1 MIEIT
6 SIKEGIVIDHI
17 KAGLGMEIFDK
28 LNLRQLDDEVAIIL
42 NANSTQHGKKD
53 ILKIANNVD
62 INLDVVSIIDPSATI
77 NIIKGEKVMD
87 KLTLKLPKH
96 VKGLLHCQNPKC
108 VSTSERAVESEFS
121 LIDEEEKTYKCDYCG
136 HIYDVE
142 E

>member
-77 NIIKGEKVMD
+77 NIIKGEKVVD

-121 LIDEEEKTYKCDYCG
+121 LIDEKEKTYKCDYCG

>member
-28 LNLRQLDDEVAIIL
+28 LNLRELEDEVAIIL
-42 NANSTQHGKKD
+42 NAKSTQYGKKD
-53 ILKIANNVD
+53 ILKIANNID

-77 NIIKGEKVMD
+77 NIIKNEKVVD
-87 KLTLKLPKH
+87 KLSLKLPKH

-108 VSTSERAVESEFS
+108 VSTSERSVESEFT
-121 LIDEEEKTYKCDYCG
+121 LIDEKEKTYKCDYCG

>member
-77 NIIKGEKVMD
+77 NIIKGEKVVD
-87 KLTLKLPKH
+87 KLALKLPKH

>member
-17 KAGLGMEIFDK
+17 KAGLGMEIFDQ

-42 NANSTQHGKKD
+42 NADSTQYGKKD
-53 ILKIANNVD
+53 ILKIANNID

-77 NIIKGEKVMD
+77 NIIKGEKVVD

>member
-17 KAGLGMEIFDK
+17 KAGLGMEIFDQ

-42 NANSTQHGKKD
+42 NADSTQHGKKD

-77 NIIKGEKVMD
+77 NIIKGEKVVD

-121 LIDEEEKTYKCDYCG
+121 LINEEEKTYKCDYCG

>member
-77 NIIKGEKVMD
+77 NIIKCEKVVD

>member
-77 NIIKGEKVMD
+77 NIIKGEKVVD

>member
-28 LNLRQLDDEVAIIL
+28 LDLRHLKDEVAIIL
-42 NANSTQHGKKD
+42 NAKSTQHGRKD
-53 ILKIANNVD
+53 ILKIANNID
-62 INLDVVSIIDPSATI
+62 INLDIVSIIDPSATI
-77 NIIKGEKVMD
+77 NIIKDEKVVE
-87 KLTLKLPKH
+87 KLSLKLPKE
-96 VKGLLHCQNPKC
+96 VKGILSCQNPKC
-108 VSTSERAVESEFS
+108 VSTSERSVESDFI
-121 LIDEEEKTYKCDYCG
+121 LIDEEEKNYKCAYCG

>member
-28 LNLRQLDDEVAIIL
+28 LDLRHLKDEVAIIL
-42 NANSTQHGKKD
+42 NAKSTQHGRKD
-53 ILKIANNVD
+53 ILKIANNID
-62 INLDVVSIIDPSATI
+62 INLDIVSIIDPSATI
-77 NIIKGEKVMD
+77 NIIKDEKVVE
-87 KLTLKLPKH
+87 KLSLKLPKE
-96 VKGLLHCQNPKC
+96 VNGILNCQNPKC
-108 VSTSERAVESEFS
+108 VSTSERSVESDFI
-121 LIDEEEKTYKCDYCG
+121 LIDEKEKNYKCAYCG

>member
-1 MIEIT
+1 M
-6 SIKEGIVIDHI
+6 
-17 KAGLGMEIFDK
+17 
-28 LNLRQLDDEVAIIL
+28 
-42 NANSTQHGKKD
+42 
-53 ILKIANNVD
+53 KIANNVD

-77 NIIKGEKVMD
+77 NIIKGEKVVD

>member
-17 KAGLGMEIFDK
+17 KAGLGMEIFDQ

-42 NANSTQHGKKD
+42 NADSTQHGKKD
-53 ILKIANNVD
+53 ILKIANNID

-77 NIIKGEKVMD
+77 NIIKGEKVVD